1 MDVWSISMVCWIC
14 AIDFSDFEPV
24 SSCWPLISSTQLQ
37 MGNLISMD
45 SNNAISYLNYT
56 YILLIKIHVRVSTVD
71 FGTWVSVIFHD
82 SAGEICYLD
91 HSAVILAF
99 LHFYHCWGHR
109 LCTLKGG
116 SIQVSIDWSSNW
128 DLTMVKDTTY
138 YDILGVNV
146 DATTSDIKKAY
157 YVQVKIFDLTCKIDF

>member
-1 MDVWSISMVCWIC
+1 M
-14 AIDFSDFEPV
+14 E
-24 SSCWPLISSTQLQ
+24 
-37 MGNLISMD
+37 NLISMD

-99 LHFYHCWGHR
+99 LHFYHC
-109 LCTLKGG
+109 
-116 SIQVSIDWSSNW
+116 
-128 DLTMVKDTTY
+128 
-138 YDILGVNV
+138 
-146 DATTSDIKKAY
+146 
-157 YVQVKIFDLTCKIDF
+157 